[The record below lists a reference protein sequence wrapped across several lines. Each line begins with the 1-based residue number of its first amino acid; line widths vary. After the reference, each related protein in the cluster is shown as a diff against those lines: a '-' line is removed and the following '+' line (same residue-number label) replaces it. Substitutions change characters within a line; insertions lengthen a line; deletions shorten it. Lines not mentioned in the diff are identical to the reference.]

1 MKWYR
6 SELKDFRCSNHGGIY
21 DFGTT
26 VVLYADQVSEPR
38 LDVMLP
44 VSCNVEERLYKKFV
58 VRALHIPD
66 SDPSFRLF
74 DWLKKINN
82 SARAVS
88 INYSGAAKKLRVDKA
103 G

>member
-1 MKWYR
+1 MKWHR

-21 DFGTT
+21 DFGTI
-26 VVLYADQVSEPR
+26 VVLYADQ
-38 LDVMLP
+38 DVMLP

-66 SDPSFRLF
+66 SAPSSRLVNG
-74 DWLKKINN
+74 LQTINN

-88 INYSGAAKKLRVDKA
+88 INFSGAAKKLRVDKA